1 MHKARKGSFR
11 KGNSCPDSETL
22 LALRSGTLPFMARK
36 QAAAHVQSC
45 DFCSAASQ
53 LLSKHAP
60 QGEPTWLPVEMPLA
74 LRLYAQT
81 VLSRDKRAERAE
93 LGRAA

>member
-1 MHKARKGSFR
+1 MHEAHEGSFR
-11 KGNSCPDSETL
+11 KRGSCPDSETL
-22 LALRSGTLPFMARK
+22 RALRSGTLHFMARK

-53 LLSKHAP
+53 LLSEHAP
-60 QGEPTWLPVEMPLA
+60 QGEPPRSPAGMPLA

-81 VLSRDKRAERAE
+81 VLSGDKRAGRTE